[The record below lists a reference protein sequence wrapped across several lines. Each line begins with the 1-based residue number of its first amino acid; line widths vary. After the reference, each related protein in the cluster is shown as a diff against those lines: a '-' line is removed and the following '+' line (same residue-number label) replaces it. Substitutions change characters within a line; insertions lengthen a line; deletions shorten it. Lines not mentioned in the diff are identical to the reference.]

1 METFKGLWT
10 SENADGTYVTLISDI
25 PVDVL
30 NPEHVLVQ
38 VFYSSL
44 NYKDALSSNGHRGI
58 TRNFPHI
65 PGIDAAGIVINDPTG
80 KFKSGIQVIITGFDL
95 GMNSH
100 GGLSEYVS
108 VPSTWIIKL
117 PKGLTLEKS
126 MQIGTAGLTAGMAL
140 LALQQNGIKP
150 TDGPI
155 AVSGATGGVGMCSIL
170 LLKHL
175 GYQVIAITGKK
186 ELHEFLRSIG
196 VDGIIDRE
204 DFLEEKMKALYS
216 MQFAGAIDTVGGDTL
231 IKILKSLKSGGSMAV
246 CGMASSVELNLQVY
260 PFILRG
266 TRLLGIYSADSPL
279 ELKQKVWNKFS
290 KEWNLP
296 IDKIAKTITL
306 EQAPEIM
313 RDMLAGKSSGRYLVK
328 TIFSF

>member
-10 SENADGTYVTLISDI
+10 SENADGTFVTSMSNI
-25 PVDVL
+25 PMDVL
-30 NPEHVLVQ
+30 NSEQVLVQ

-44 NYKDALSSNGHRGI
+44 NYKDALSSSGHRGI

-80 KFKSGIQVIITGFDL
+80 KRRPGSKVIITGFDL

-108 VPSTWIIKL
+108 VPSAWIIKL
-117 PKGLTLEKS
+117 PAGLTLEKS
-126 MQIGTAGLTAGMAL
+126 MQIGTAGLTAGLAV
-140 LALQQNGIKP
+140 LALQQNGIIP
-150 TDGPI
+150 SLGPI

-175 GYQVIAITGKK
+175 GYKVIAITGKK
-186 ELHEFLRSIG
+186 ELHGFLSSIG
-196 VDGIIDRE
+196 VDGIIDRKE
-204 DFLEEKMKALYS
+204 FLEEKTKALYS

-231 IKILKSLKSGGSMAV
+231 IKILKSLKASGSVAA
-246 CGMASSVELNLQVY
+246 CGMASSVELNLHIY

-266 TRLLGIYSADSPL
+266 ARLLGIYSADSPL
-279 ELKQKVWNKFS
+279 ELKQKVWNKLA
-290 KEWNLP
+290 KEWYFP
-296 IDKIAKTITL
+296 IDKIVKTITL
-306 EQAPEIM
+306 EEAPNIM
-313 RDMLAGKSSGRYLVK
+313 QDMLASKTSGRYLVK

>member
-10 SENADGTYVTLISDI
+10 SENADGTYTTLISNI
-25 PVDVL
+25 PMNVL
-30 NPEHVLVQ
+30 STERVLVQ
-38 VFYSSL
+38 VLYSSL
-44 NYKDALSSNGHRGI
+44 NYKDALSSSGHRGV

-80 KFKSGIQVIITGFDL
+80 KYKSGIQVIITGFDL

-108 VPSTWIIKL
+108 VPSDWIIKL
-117 PKGLTLEKS
+117 PKGLTLKRS
-126 MQIGTAGLTAGMAL
+126 MQIGTAGLTAGMAV
-140 LALQQNGIKP
+140 LALQENGVKP
-150 TDGPI
+150 SDGTI
-155 AVSGATGGVGMCSIL
+155 VVSGATGGVGMCCIL
-170 LLKHL
+170 LLKQL
-175 GYQVIAITGKK
+175 GYEVIAITGKK

-204 DFLEEKMKALYS
+204 EFLEEKMKALYS

-231 IKILKSLKSGGSMAV
+231 IKILKSLKAGGSVAA
-246 CGMASSVELNLQVY
+246 CGMASSVELNLQIY

-279 ELKQKVWNKFS
+279 ELKQKVWNQWAKA
-290 KEWNLP
+290 WHCP
-296 IDKIAKTITL
+296 MDKIAKTITL

>member
-10 SENADGTYVTLISDI
+10 SENADGTYTTLISNI
-25 PVDVL
+25 PMNVL
-30 NPEHVLVQ
+30 STERVLVQ
-38 VFYSSL
+38 VLYSSL
-44 NYKDALSSNGHRGI
+44 NYKDALSSSGHRGV

-80 KFKSGIQVIITGFDL
+80 KYKSGIQVIITGFDL

-108 VPSTWIIKL
+108 VPSDWIIKL
-117 PKGLTLEKS
+117 PKGLTLKRS
-126 MQIGTAGLTAGMAL
+126 MQIGTAGLTAGMAV
-140 LALQQNGIKP
+140 LALQENGVKP
-150 TDGPI
+150 SDGTI
-155 AVSGATGGVGMCSIL
+155 VVSGATGGVGMCSIL
-170 LLKHL
+170 LLKQL
-175 GYQVIAITGKK
+175 GYEVIAITGKK
-186 ELHEFLRSIG
+186 ELHDFLRSIG

-204 DFLEEKMKALYS
+204 EFLEEKMKALYS

-231 IKILKSLKSGGSMAV
+231 IKILKSLKAGGSVAA
-246 CGMASSVELNLQVY
+246 CGMASSVELNLQIY

-279 ELKQKVWNKFS
+279 ELKQKVWNQWAKA
-290 KEWNLP
+290 WHCP
-296 IDKIAKTITL
+296 MDKIAKTITL